1 MLRLELLLC
10 DTGAVDACRAGAGR
24 NYVAHFVYDF
34 ASAPFLMCQCFHAV
48 LPLLA
53 LDCLDVCSH
62 ASLCVI
68 HREIVDTQCIA
79 VEACECDELPTEAKL
94 GEVPKQIKDWKLR
107 LKIEKLLFLIYFQK
121 N

>member
-79 VEACECDELPTEAKL
+79 VEACECDELPASH
-94 GEVPKQIKDWKLR
+94 
-107 LKIEKLLFLIYFQK
+107 
-121 N
+121 